1 MRFTRT
7 ETLLPA
13 ILCLGILAAPCGN
26 ALASAGSCTYPKP
39 DAGIGGTGNSGTG
52 MGGTGSIAK
61 GTGIGGTGATPE
73 LGTGEMRVAGNVI
86 SSQGNVEAHSNGR
99 SRLLAKNDA
108 ICVGETIVTGPSGT
122 VQLRMADLAQI
133 SVLAQTQLKIDKY
146 VFGGTR
152 KDTSQL
158 ALLKG
163 TGRFITGA
171 IGKAYPQNDLIQ
183 TPSATI
189 GVRGTDHEAT
199 VILPN
204 EKADFPPG
212 TYDKVNSGIT
222 FIRTQKG
229 EVEIHRN
236 EAGYA
241 ASPEESPVLL
251 KTLPDFHRL
260 NPSANSESG
269 SSKDAH
275 SKEGSGE
282 SSKEHKAVD
291 GTKPES
297 PEPAATSGEHGI
309 EDASHH
315 MALPEHPE
323 IPEHPALPEIPE
335 HPEVPGTPERPEAPI
350 SPERPDSPAQPDY

>member
-1 MRFTRT
+1 MRFIRT
-7 ETLLPA
+7 ETLHPV

-26 ALASAGSCTYPKP
+26 ALASAGTCTYAEP

-73 LGTGEMRVAGNVI
+73 PGTGGMRVAGNVI
-86 SSQGNVEAHSNGR
+86 NSQGNVEARSNGR
-99 SRLLAKNDA
+99 SRLLTRNDA

-122 VQLRMADLAQI
+122 VQLRMADLAVI
-133 SVLAQTQLKIDKY
+133 SVLAQTQLKIEKY

-152 KDTSQL
+152 KDASQL

-163 TGRFITGA
+163 SGRFITGA
-171 IGKAYPQNDLIQ
+171 IGKVYPQNDLIQ
-183 TPSATI
+183 TPSGTI

-204 EKADFPPG
+204 EKADLPPG

-229 EVEIHRN
+229 EVEIHPN

-241 ASPEESPVLL
+241 ASPKESPVLL
-251 KTLPDFHRL
+251 KTIPDFHRL
-260 NPSANSESG
+260 NPSANSES
-269 SSKDAH
+269 SPSH
-275 SKEGSGE
+275 SNEGSGE
-282 SSKEHKAVD
+282 DSKGHKATD
-291 GTKPES
+291 ETKPDR
-297 PEPAATSGEHGI
+297 PEPATSGEHGI

-315 MALPEHPE
+315 MTLPEHPE
-323 IPEHPALPEIPE
+323 IPEHPTLPDIPE

-350 SPERPDSPAQPDY
+350 APEPPDSPAQPDY